1 MDWQMKAFQT
11 HQTFSSNASPLRPQ
25 TVFCQNMG
33 RFKYFVGAHAE
44 AHIWCQVAINLLAGS
59 ENWAMQPISCGENVN
74 RAESD
79 FEEAQAKFLRAQR
92 VWLKGSQMPNHHLIG
107 ACLYKIGCAALDA
120 GHVGFRVKGIWK
132 SLLRLQHWIS
142 MFCKGT
148 TQECCLYKLSV
159 ALSSCGFDD
168 GEAEQRMKEAQAI
181 AWTCLGLK
189 KDAAFVNEER
199 TFDGLVYI

>member
-1 MDWQMKAFQT
+1 
-11 HQTFSSNASPLRPQ
+11 
-25 TVFCQNMG
+25 MG

-59 ENWAMQPISCGENVN
+59 ENWAMVAWPRGIPCQY
-74 RAESD
+74 
-79 FEEAQAKFLRAQR
+79 
-92 VWLKGSQMPNHHLIG
+92 IG
-107 ACLYKIGCAALDA
+107 DA
-120 GHVGFRVKGIWK
+120 GTQKKKAVKLTVAIEGIWK